1 LKVLRGPVVLP
12 LLLAAGSAGFLASC
26 GSTGGL
32 SGKRAAVVEA
42 GLSQV
47 GTAYVYG
54 GSRPGRGLD
63 CSGLTQYAYR
73 AAGVRIPRESAEQWR
88 MARRASSRHPRPGDM
103 VFFEIRPGAYHV
115 GLMVD
120 SNHFVHAS
128 TSDQR
133 VRMSDLRSSYWQAHY
148 IGAGTYLD

>member
-1 LKVLRGPVVLP
+1 LCGPVVLP
-12 LLLAAGSAGFLASC
+12 FLLAAGSAGLLASC

-32 SGKRAAVVEA
+32 SGKRLAVVEA

-54 GSRPGRGLD
+54 GATPGRGLD
-63 CSGLTQYAYR
+63 CSGLAQYAYQV
-73 AAGVRIPRESAEQWR
+73 AGVRIPRESAEQWR

-115 GLMVD
+115 GLMVER
-120 SNHFVHAS
+120 NRFVHAS
-128 TSDQR
+128 TSEQR
-133 VRMSDLRSSYWQAHY
+133 VLISDLRSSYWQAHY
-148 IGAGTYLD
+148 IGARTYLD